1 MPEKKNRQKD
11 LFKKILL
18 IVGALVFV
26 FATFIAAQFL
36 VGIPLYWI
44 LGERTLETPL
54 WTTIYSTLVY
64 IVAAALIIFLPKIV
78 SKNFKTN
85 REELG
90 LTGLPTFTDM
100 GISVLGIIAT
110 FIVAGVVVTILSNFP
125 WFDAEQTQEI
135 GYSTQIIGFD
145 RVVAFLSLVVIAP
158 IAEEIMFRGWL
169 YGKLKKHISVPLAVF
184 LVSALFGFIHGQL
197 NVGVTVG
204 IMSVIMCLE
213 RELTGTIYAGIL
225 THMLKN
231 GIAFYLLFIV

>member
-1 MPEKKNRQKD
+1 
-11 LFKKILL
+11 
-18 IVGALVFV
+18 
-26 FATFIAAQFL
+26 
-36 VGIPLYWI
+36 
-44 LGERTLETPL
+44 
-54 WTTIYSTLVY
+54 
-64 IVAAALIIFLPKIV
+64 LPKIV

-90 LTGLPTFTDM
+90 LTSLPTFTDM